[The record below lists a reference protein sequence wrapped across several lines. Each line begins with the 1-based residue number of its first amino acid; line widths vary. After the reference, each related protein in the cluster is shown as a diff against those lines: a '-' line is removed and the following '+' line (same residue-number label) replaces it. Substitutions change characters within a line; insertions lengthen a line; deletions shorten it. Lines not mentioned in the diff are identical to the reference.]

1 MPSEDCHHP
10 KSVHSRSGNKNK
22 NVRDGNNPRKRL
34 ALQSKGP
41 LSRYTKNRNQGT
53 HNPDSATMV
62 LTSLA
67 IYCTGVP
74 VGGIARSWTRNL
86 TTSVSHEH
94 GGDKGSRDV
103 HHLMDNT
110 KASMQSPPST
120 HWPGG
125 PTLAGHSH
133 TSRRTSVSKTQRR
146 CKTYRKDNL
155 CVKPSSEQ
163 WETYPACAEISLAT
177 VT

>member
-1 MPSEDCHHP
+1 MCSSDLPSKKP
-10 KSVHSRSGNKNK
+10 I
-22 NVRDGNNPRKRL
+22 
-34 ALQSKGP
+34 
-41 LSRYTKNRNQGT
+41 SRYTKNRSQGA

-74 VGGIARSWTRNL
+74 VGGVARSWTRDL

-94 GGDKGSRDV
+94 GDEALRDI

-110 KASMQSPPST
+110 KANTQSRPST

-125 PTLAGHSH
+125 PTLGGHSH
-133 TSRRTSVSKTQRR
+133 TSRRISVSKTQRR
-146 CKTYRKDNL
+146 CKTYGKDAL
-155 CVKPSSEQ
+155 CVKPSFSE
-163 WETYPACAEISLAT
+163 WKTYPAYAGISLAT